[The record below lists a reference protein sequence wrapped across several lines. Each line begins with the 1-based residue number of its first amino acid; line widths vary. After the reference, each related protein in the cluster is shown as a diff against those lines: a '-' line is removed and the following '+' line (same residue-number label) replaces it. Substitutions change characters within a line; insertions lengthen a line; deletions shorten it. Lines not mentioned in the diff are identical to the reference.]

1 MKITSCN
8 RGKLPE
14 ETRLISRRRSS
25 VLRLRSRYV
34 RIKSIQRRR
43 SASDK
48 FLRLQAWAAR
58 FTDHVSVIG
67 SNGPTLAELRNG
79 VGQDF
84 TRVGKLREGFAQG
97 VLQRAIETV
106 DRRAGLRTASTACCS
121 ALVLLEFLVTCES
134 RGFLF
139 DLIKLLT
146 HPCRRQGTTWHA
158 NRTLAATS
166 SRALASICAT
176 CSSENATI
184 RPSRPC
190 RPSAPRTAPC
200 SGWSIHGMHSEQ
212 CWAGVLAHCESFAE
226 EKKTRSLRTL
236 IKPVVQIRRRSQQ
249 PLRPLQQSYYGGC
262 HIIRLVERPE
272 NAFRPRGRLN
282 IPLLRHQ
289 RPQHRR
295 TSDWS

>member
-48 FLRLQAWAAR
+48 SLRLQAWAAR

-134 RGFLF
+134 RGALF
-139 DLIKLLT
+139 DLIRLLT

-226 EKKTRSLRTL
+226 EKNPDHFAR
-236 IKPVVQIRRRSQQ
+236 
-249 PLRPLQQSYYGGC
+249 
-262 HIIRLVERPE
+262 
-272 NAFRPRGRLN
+272 
-282 IPLLRHQ
+282 
-289 RPQHRR
+289 
-295 TSDWS
+295 